1 MAIEI
6 LDKSKVTE
14 GTQEANR
21 VDRTCKIV
29 LGKSQV
35 VPAEKIL
42 RCERIELGLTSNCS
56 LCQNVHKELF
66 ARCRNKWSY
75 SAD

>member
-21 VDRTCKIV
+21 IDCTCKLV
-29 LGKSQV
+29 LGNAQV
-35 VPAEKIL
+35 VPAGKIL
-42 RCERIELGLTSNCS
+42 RCERIELGVTSNCS
-56 LCQNVHKELF
+56 LCQNVNKELF
-66 ARCRNKWSY
+66 LRCRNKWTY

>member
-21 VDRTCKIV
+21 IDCTCKIV
-29 LGKSQV
+29 LGKSQI

-42 RCERIELGLTSNCS
+42 RCERIELGISSNCS
-56 LCQNVHKELF
+56 LCQNVNNELF
-66 ARCRNKWSY
+66 IRCRNKWAY
-75 SAD
+75 SDD